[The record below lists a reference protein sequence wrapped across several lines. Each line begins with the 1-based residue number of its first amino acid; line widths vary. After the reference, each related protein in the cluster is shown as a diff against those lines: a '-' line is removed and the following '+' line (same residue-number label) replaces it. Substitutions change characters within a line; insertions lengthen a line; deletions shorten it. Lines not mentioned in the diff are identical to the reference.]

1 MQKLLNAV
9 QFAYELGRY
18 QRLTL
23 EASAPFHKA
32 YVQGDAAARSALR
45 TEWCSGYIAG
55 NLLVS
60 EAKAQ
65 KIWEAGK
72 GAGALNAAAVNR
84 ATRSFAHHVVRSES
98 SSGKSEG
105 GSRVRLPSGTVE
117 RIKDAYAGL
126 TRAQIIEAHKRA
138 LDSIVF
144 K

>member
-1 MQKLLNAV
+1 MSNLLTAV
-9 QFAYELGRY
+9 QFAYELGRT

-23 EASAPFHKA
+23 EASLPFHSA

-45 TEWCSGYIAG
+45 TEWCSGFIAG
-55 NLLVS
+55 NLNVS
-60 EAKAQ
+60 EGRAA

-72 GAGALNAAAVNR
+72 GAGALDAGAVNR

-98 SSGKSEG
+98 GSGKSEG
-105 GSRVRLPSGTVE
+105 VKPVRLPSGTVE

-126 TRAQIIEAHKRA
+126 TRAQIVEAHKRA

>member
-32 YVQGDAAARSALR
+32 YVQSDAAARSALR
-45 TEWCSGYIAG
+45 AEWCSGYLAG

-60 EAKAQ
+60 AARAA

-72 GAGALNAAAVNR
+72 GAGALDAAAVNR
-84 ATRSFAHHVVRSES
+84 ATRSFAHHVVRSEA

-117 RIKDAYAGL
+117 RIAAAYAGL
-126 TRAQIIEAHKRA
+126 TKAQIVEAHRRA
-138 LDSIVF
+138 LASISF
-144 K
+144 E